1 MEKTI
6 YQYILRHSLR
16 QQIVLTLMAVASF
29 PFLYAFYELPKEI
42 VNKAIQGK
50 NINYPVE
57 LGGMEFEQVDYL
69 FLLTGVFLALV
80 AVNQTFKYIINV
92 YRGRMAERMLRRLR
106 YELYARVLRFPSS
119 TFRKLSSGE
128 IIAMI
133 TGEVEPLGGF
143 IGESFS
149 LPVYQGGTLL
159 VILGFLMYQNPYMAL
174 AAVAFYPL
182 QFYLIPKMQR
192 KVNAFSKERVRLVR
206 RLSERIGES
215 VAGVPE
221 VHANNAARLELADFA
236 LRLGRIYEVRFQIY
250 NWKFLVKFLNNTINQ
265 LGPFC
270 FYSIG
275 GYLVIQGQLDV
286 GTLLAAV
293 AAHKDLAAPWKE
305 LLTYY
310 EWREDARIKYE
321 QIITQFQPPGLME
334 PATLV
339 GEPDKV
345 EPLQGEIVASNVTV
359 LDDVGQPVLEG
370 LSFRLPARGRI
381 AVVGAGGSGKE
392 YVGALIA
399 RLVFPASGTVQVGG
413 VRLSDLP
420 EAVTGRRIGY
430 AGPSVSLFAGTVRQ
444 NLLFALQHRPLTP
457 KGYETREAAYWR
469 RWFAESEAA
478 GNSVDDVNAEW
489 VDYEAAG
496 CDGSAALTRR
506 LVEVLGIVDLGSDV
520 YDFGLRSTV
529 DPAAHPELAAAIL
542 EARTTLR
549 ARLTEADMISLVE
562 VFDPNHYNNNATVG
576 ENLLFGTPVG
586 PDFMMD
592 RLAENEYVLS
602 TLAEAGMSQAFLN
615 AGIAV
620 ARTMVE
626 LFADIAPG
634 HPFFEQFSFI
644 AADDLPQFQAI
655 LTRIDRSGVD
665 SLSAAERTRLL
676 ALPFRLVPA
685 RHRLDVIDDTLRAG
699 ILRARS
705 LFAEKLP
712 EKYRKSVEFFDVDR
726 YNAAATLQE
735 NILFGKLVY
744 GQARGPERVGAL
756 IAEVIDRL
764 GLREAVID
772 AGLDFSVGIGGG
784 RLSPVQRQKIAIAR
798 AILKR
803 PDILVLNEATAALD
817 AASDARV
824 MDNLFASFDGQ
835 VIVWTLHRAAM
846 ARKFDHVVV
855 MMRGKIAAQG
865 TFDELAGADGPLTE
879 LMGGG

>member
-1 MEKTI
+1 VEKTI

-16 QQIVLTLMAVASF
+16 QQIVLTLMALVSF

-69 FLLTGVFLALV
+69 FLLTGTFLALV

-128 IIAMI
+128 IIAML

-149 LPVYQGGTLL
+149 LPVYQGGTLV
-159 VILGFLMYQNPYMAL
+159 VILGFLLFQNPYMAL

-221 VHANNAARLELADFA
+221 VHANNTARLELADFS
-236 LRLGRIYEVRFQIY
+236 LRLGRIYEIRFQIY

-321 QIITQFQPPGLME
+321 QIITQFQPPGLIE
-334 PATLV
+334 PALLV

-345 EPLQGEIVASNVTV
+345 EPLRGDIVASNVTV
-359 LDDVGQPVLEG
+359 LDDIGQPVLEG
-370 LSFRLPARGRI
+370 LSFHLPGTGKVAI
-381 AVVGAGGSGKE
+381 VGSGGSGKE
-392 YVGALIA
+392 YVGLLIA
-399 RLVFPASGTVQVGG
+399 RLVFPASGTVQIGS

-430 AGPSVSLFAGTVRQ
+430 AGPSVQLFAGTVRQ
-444 NLLFALQHRPLTP
+444 NLLFSLQHRPLTP
-457 KGYETREAAYWR
+457 KGYEPHEAAYWR
-469 RWFAESEAA
+469 RWFAESLAA
-478 GNSVDDVNAEW
+478 GNSGDDINADW

-496 CDGSAALTRR
+496 CADQAALSKR
-506 LVEVLGIVDLGSDV
+506 LLEVLGIVDLTGDV
-520 YDFGLRSTV
+520 YEFGLRSTV
-529 DPAAHPELAAAIL
+529 DPGAHPELAQAIL

-549 ARLTEADMISLVE
+549 ARLSEADMTSLVE
-562 VFDPNHYNNNATVG
+562 VFDPDRYNNNATVG

-586 PDFMMD
+586 PDFAAE
-592 RLAENEYVLS
+592 RLAQNDHMLS
-602 TLAEAGMSQAFLN
+602 TLREAGLSQAFLD
-615 AGIAV
+615 AGIEV

-626 LFADIAPG
+626 LFADVAPG

-655 LTRIDRSGVD
+655 LARIDRSGVD
-665 SLSAAERTRLL
+665 SLTPAERTRLL
-676 ALPFRLVPA
+676 ALPFRLIPA
-685 RHRLDVIDDTLRAG
+685 RHRLDVIDDEFREG
-699 ILRARS
+699 VLRARR

-735 NILFGKLVY
+735 NVLFGRLVY

-764 GLREAVID
+764 GLRAAVTD
-772 AGLDFSVGIGGG
+772 AGLDFAVGIGGG
-784 RLSPVQRQKIAIAR
+784 RLSPAQRQKIAIAR
-798 AILKR
+798 AVLKR
-803 PDILVLNEATAALD
+803 PDVLVLNEATAALD

-824 MDNLFASFDGQ
+824 MDSLFAAFDGQ
-835 VIVWTLHRAAM
+835 VIVWTLHRAAL
-846 ARKFDHVVV
+846 ARRFDHVVV
-855 MMRGKIAAQG
+855 MTRGKIAAQG
-865 TFDELAGADGPLTE
+865 TFAELDGAEGPLAE
-879 LMGGG
+879 LTRGG